1 MAGKRSK
8 EKQIVN
14 LMVELYCRKN
24 HGVGGICVD
33 CEELL
38 DYASKRLDNCVFGD
52 EKPACKHCPVHCYKP
67 AMREK
72 IREVMR
78 WSGPRMIFYR
88 PGAVMRHLLSK
99 TFNSKGPT
107 K

>member
-1 MAGKRSK
+1 MTGKRVK
-8 EKQIVN
+8 EKQIVI
-14 LMVELYCRKN
+14 LMVELYCRKS
-24 HGVGGICVD
+24 HEGGGICSD

-38 DYASKRLDNCVFGD
+38 EYAAKRLDNCVFGD
-52 EKPACKHCPVHCYKP
+52 EKPACKQCLVHCYKL

-78 WSGPRMIFYR
+78 WSGPRMLFYR
-88 PGAVMRHLLSK
+88 PGVAIRHLLSK
-99 TFNSKGPT
+99 PYKSTGQT